1 MSDCVVVKLITGE
14 TIMASVI
21 NETQDSL
28 ILLNPITVR
37 SITVTTDGGPM
48 ERTVT
53 NPYCTLTQDREFVFD
68 WSHVVTIKPL
78 HTGIIAFYK
87 KLIDSFEDEFDLESM
102 SEETTQEP
110 EEEDDKF
117 LIVPDKQKLH

>member
-1 MSDCVVVKLITGE
+1 LSDCVVVKLITGE
-14 TIMASVI
+14 TIMASIVH
-21 NETQDSL
+21 QSRDSL

-53 NPYCTLTQDREFVFD
+53 NPYCTLTQDREFIFD

-78 HTGIIAFYK
+78 HTGIIAFYE
-87 KLIDSFEDEFDLESM
+87 KLINSFEDEFDLDSTPEESL
-102 SEETTQEP
+102 QEP